1 MLYGIN
7 VVLFTLTSVCISLYL
22 LKRRTRVVTTQ
33 LGLQSDPEG

>member
-7 VVLFTLTSVCISLYL
+7 VVLFTLTSVCIALYL